1 MEKNETLVFLV
12 KWDNLG
18 ELGRNIMFKSFLGN
32 AGLSCSTHM
41 EAFVDSQVERNYE
54 VKGEFSLLSEKMWNG
69 ASEALSDWPW
79 RQWGAVISLRNFEST
94 V

>member
-1 MEKNETLVFLV
+1 
-12 KWDNLG
+12 
-18 ELGRNIMFKSFLGN
+18 MFKSFLGN
-32 AGLSCSTHM
+32 AGPSCSTHM
-41 EAFVDSQVERNYE
+41 EAFVGHQVERNNK
-54 VKGEFSLLSEKMWNG
+54 VKGEFSLLSEKMRNG